1 MYILSAEFKA
11 IPTSL
16 NMKQATKYMTFS
28 RMYAFLFIYQI
39 QEYPVVTRFF
49 FAPIAQWSGVRMIP
63 FENQE

>member
-28 RMYAFLFIYQI
+28 RMYASLFIYQI
-39 QEYPVVTRFF
+39 QEYPAVTRFF
-49 FAPIAQWSGVRMIP
+49 LHL
-63 FENQE
+63 

>member
-39 QEYPVVTRFF
+39 QEYPVVTRYFCTY
-49 FAPIAQWSGVRMIP
+49 STVVRGSHDP
-63 FENQE
+63 L